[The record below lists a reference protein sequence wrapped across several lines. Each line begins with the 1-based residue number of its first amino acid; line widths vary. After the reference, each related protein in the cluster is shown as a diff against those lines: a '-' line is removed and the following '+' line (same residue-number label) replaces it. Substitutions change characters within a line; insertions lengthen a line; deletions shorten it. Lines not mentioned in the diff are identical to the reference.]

1 MTKRF
6 LFLKFCAKITIGDRM
21 NVYLIE
27 SPSRILLEK
36 EIDNIIKESKNRI
49 IYNALDSTIEDI
61 LNEASY
67 VSLFDEMKYLIVK
80 NSNFFG
86 SEKLKEAEEEK
97 LLSYLEQPYPLCTI
111 IFTTYE
117 PVDSRKKLTK
127 KIKEKHYIKNITVPK
142 GLELYNSVANLLVEK
157 KFLAEKDVINYIINA
172 CLNNYDL
179 IYNEIEKLSLY
190 YEKAT
195 KLKLEDIKQI
205 ISKTLIDNNFK
216 FLDAVIEKDLK
227 KALHLLEDLITL
239 KTEPLALINLLA
251 REYRNMLE
259 EKHLE
264 KMKFTTKEIKEK
276 LHLQDWQLD
285 KVRKNAS
292 NYHEDDLKDYLIHLE
307 KLDFKIKSG
316 QIDKIIGLKMFLIDL
331 YEY

>member
-1 MTKRF
+1 
-6 LFLKFCAKITIGDRM
+6 M

-86 SEKLKEAEEEK
+86 SEKLKETEEEK

-157 KFLAEKDVINYIINA
+157 NFLAEKDVINYIINA

-179 IYNEIEKLSLY
+179 I
-190 YEKAT
+190 
-195 KLKLEDIKQI
+195 
-205 ISKTLIDNNFK
+205 
-216 FLDAVIEKDLK
+216 
-227 KALHLLEDLITL
+227 
-239 KTEPLALINLLA
+239 
-251 REYRNMLE
+251 
-259 EKHLE
+259 
-264 KMKFTTKEIKEK
+264 
-276 LHLQDWQLD
+276 
-285 KVRKNAS
+285 
-292 NYHEDDLKDYLIHLE
+292 
-307 KLDFKIKSG
+307 
-316 QIDKIIGLKMFLIDL
+316 
-331 YEY
+331 